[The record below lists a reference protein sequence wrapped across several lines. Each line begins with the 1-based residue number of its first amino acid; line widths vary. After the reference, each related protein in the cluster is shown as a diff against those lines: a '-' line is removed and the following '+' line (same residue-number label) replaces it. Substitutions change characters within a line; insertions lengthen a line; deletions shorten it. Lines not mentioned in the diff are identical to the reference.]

1 MATKRAWPVILSCL
15 LLCLSLSL
23 SRVDGNSEQPDE
35 HDNPAESTGEAEGHP
50 SDNKVENDFGIV
62 EEDAGVL
69 VLTTK
74 NFHKVITENAI
85 ILVEFYAP
93 W

>member
-1 MATKRAWPVILSCL
+1 MATKTAWTVILSCL
-15 LLCLSLSL
+15 LLSLSL
-23 SRVDGNSEQPDE
+23 SQGDGDSEQPYE
-35 HDNPAESTGEAEGHP
+35 DNNPLESTGEAQGQP
-50 SDNKVENDFGIV
+50 SDNEGEDDSGKVE
-62 EEDAGVL
+62 EEAGVL

-74 NFHKVITENAI
+74 NFHKVIAKNAI

>member
-1 MATKRAWPVILSCL
+1 MATKTAWAVILSCL
-15 LLCLSLSL
+15 LLSLSL
-23 SRVDGNSEQPDE
+23 SRGDEDSEQPHEDN
-35 HDNPAESTGEAEGHP
+35 NPAESTGDAEGKP
-50 SDNKVENDFGIV
+50 SDNKGEDDSGKV

-74 NFHKVITENAI
+74 NFHKVIAENAI

>member
-1 MATKRAWPVILSCL
+1 MATKTAWAVILSCL
-15 LLCLSLSL
+15 LLSLSL
-23 SRVDGNSEQPDE
+23 SRGDEDSEQPHEDN
-35 HDNPAESTGEAEGHP
+35 NPAESTGAAEGKP
-50 SDNKVENDFGIV
+50 SDNKGEDDSGKV

-74 NFHKVITENAI
+74 NFHKVIAENAI

>member
-1 MATKRAWPVILSCL
+1 MATKTAWAVILSCL
-15 LLCLSLSL
+15 LLSLCLS
-23 SRVDGNSEQPDE
+23 RGNEDSEQPHEDN
-35 HDNPAESTGEAEGHP
+35 NPAESTGDAEGKP
-50 SDNKVENDFGIV
+50 SDNKGEDDSGKV

-69 VLTTK
+69 VLRTK
-74 NFHKVITENAI
+74 NFHKVIAENAI

>member
-1 MATKRAWPVILSCL
+1 MATKTAWAVILSCL
-15 LLCLSLSL
+15 LLSLSL
-23 SRVDGNSEQPDE
+23 SRGNEDSEQPHEDN
-35 HDNPAESTGEAEGHP
+35 NPAESTGDAEGKP
-50 SDNKVENDFGIV
+50 FDNKGEDDSGKV

-74 NFHKVITENAI
+74 NFHKVIAENAI